1 MFEEDDMKKQNEIIE
16 NLKAMTE
23 ALGGEVE
30 VTRYRYIKEAIV
42 EAKFGGASNLMIN
55 IGPRGGI
62 KYCSWFVTASDG
74 VWSVHH
80 DDKRFT
86 GIRNADEVEK
96 FFSRVQFYAV
106 KEAA

>member
-1 MFEEDDMKKQNEIIE
+1 MKKQNEIIK
-16 NLKAMTE
+16 NLEATTE
-23 ALGGEVE
+23 ALGGTVE

-42 EAKFGGASNLMIN
+42 EVKFGSGTNLMVS

-62 KYCSWFVTASDG
+62 KYCSWFVTSSSG

-80 DDKRFT
+80 DNKWFT
-86 GIRNADEVEK
+86 GIRNADEVGK
-96 FFSRVQFYAV
+96 FFDRVQPYAV

>member
-1 MFEEDDMKKQNEIIE
+1 MKKQNNIIK
-16 NLKAMTE
+16 NIE
-23 ALGGEVE
+23 ATAQRLGGTVE

-42 EAKFGGASNLMIN
+42 EAKFGSGNNLMVN
-55 IGPRGGI
+55 IGPRGAI

-86 GIRNADEVEK
+86 GKRNGTAVGR
-96 FFSRVQFYAV
+96 FFNLMQTYAV

>member
-1 MFEEDDMKKQNEIIE
+1 MKKQNEMIASLE
-16 NLKAMTE
+16 SRAE
-23 ALGGEVE
+23 AHGGTVE

-42 EAKFGGASNLMIN
+42 EATFGSGDNLMVN
-55 IGPRGGI
+55 IGPRGAI

-96 FFSRVQFYAV
+96 FFSRVEFYAV

>member
-1 MFEEDDMKKQNEIIE
+1 MKKQNEIIE

-62 KYCSWFVTASDG
+62 KYGSWFVTASDG

-106 KEAA
+106 REAA

>member
-1 MFEEDDMKKQNEIIE
+1 MKKQNEIIE

-106 KEAA
+106 REAA

>member
-1 MFEEDDMKKQNEIIE
+1 MKKQNEIIE

-42 EAKFGGASNLMIN
+42 EAKFGSGSNLMIN

-106 KEAA
+106 REAA

>member
-1 MFEEDDMKKQNEIIE
+1 MKKQNDIIK
-16 NLKAMTE
+16 NLEAM
-23 ALGGEVE
+23 AAKLGGEVE
-30 VTRYRYIKEAIV
+30 VTRYRYIKEAVV
-42 EAKFGGASNLMIN
+42 EVKFGSVSNLMVC

-80 DDKRFT
+80 DDHRFT
-86 GIRNADEVEK
+86 GIRNAKAAKK
-96 FFSRVQFYAV
+96 FFDRVQFYAV

>member
-1 MFEEDDMKKQNEIIE
+1 MKKQNEIIE

-80 DDKRFT
+80 DDHRFT

-106 KEAA
+106 REAA